1 MNACRRIVRSTLIL
15 LALAVP
21 VSSFAEAENSAAGPR
36 WACWYE
42 AGNLTIQCLLS
53 RTPKSGLEE
62 RAVEV
67 DRTTDSRLP
76 ELVRTLRGSP
86 EQLAANQISIPLWSN
101 PSEMDF
107 ARELAQSVM
116 CGVRADCSVN
126 FDVNPDGRAPIR
138 AAALQAGANEAEVM
152 AEVAHLQVL
161 AQADVVEEQPRRT
174 SRRRRS

>member
-1 MNACRRIVRSTLIL
+1 MNACRRIVRSTLVL

-21 VSSFAEAENSAAGPR
+21 GSSFAEASAVAGPR

-42 AGNLTIQCLLS
+42 AGDLTIQCLLS
-53 RTPKSGLEE
+53 RTPKSGLEA
-62 RAVEV
+62 RALDA
-67 DRTTDSRLP
+67 DRTTDRRLP

-86 EQLAANQISIPLWSN
+86 EQLATNRISIPLWN
-101 PSEMDF
+101 TPSEMDF

-116 CGVRADCSVN
+116 CGMRADCSVN

-138 AAALQAGANEAEVM
+138 AAALQAGADEAEVM

-161 AQADVVEEQPRRT
+161 AQADVAEPRRT
-174 SRRRRS
+174 SRRRRA